1 MAVSCNF
8 LTEEPQLTAI
18 IVLIINY
25 NYEIQQTTYNTLH
38 SGNRH
43 SHIHSDEYI
52 QQQSH
57 CGTSEFLI
65 NKPWEKEIHIVNSD
79 YMKHYLYSI
88 TGFYKELP

>member
-18 IVLIINY
+18 IVLIINH

-38 SGNRH
+38 SGHRH

-57 CGTSEFLI
+57 C
-65 NKPWEKEIHIVNSD
+65 
-79 YMKHYLYSI
+79 
-88 TGFYKELP
+88 